1 MSEADNIQ
9 EDDDLE
15 KPMEV
20 VLDDEGG
27 EEGKPAG
34 NVADTVPGAVV
45 APGKK
50 RPRYKETVVRLKG
63 ENRQISE
70 AAQRL
75 FDENQKLK
83 NDMANLSQSGMVNY
97 ERGLASEQK
106 LAQITLTEAIKS
118 EDAAAQAAAQTEVAR
133 IASEMNDVKAW
144 KAQNPAPAAQDP
156 AARQQPQQQQQQPAR
171 KGLAPEVRTF
181 IDSNPWMDE
190 GSDEYNERMTLEAIR
205 YARYLED
212 QMVTD
217 GKSAEINSAAY
228 FEDIKK
234 HIAQKFPDEYGED
247 EEEEIIPPTKQ
258 QQRVAPAVR
267 TAPAVAAKTKTA
279 VSLTSEDVSQV
290 RRMVA
295 ENAVKHPWDHPDATK
310 RGQTKTFDEAIRDF
324 AIRKRASDANPS
336 ERQPNRR

>member
-15 KPMEV
+15 KPMEIE
-20 VLDDEGG
+20 LEDEGG

-34 NVADTVPGAVV
+34 SVADTVPGAIV

-75 FDENQKLK
+75 FDENQRLK
-83 NDMANLSQSGMVNY
+83 SDMANLSQSGMVNY

-118 EDAAAQAAAQTEVAR
+118 EDAEAQAAAQTEVAR

-156 AARQQPQQQQQQPAR
+156 AARQQQKTLQPNR
-171 KGLAPEVRTF
+171 LAEPVKQWIDQNSWFDERT
-181 IDSNPWMDE
+181 E
-190 GSDEYNERMTLEAIR
+190 EYNEDMHLEAVEYAKVLEARMIR
-205 YARYLED
+205 
-212 QMVTD
+212 Q
-217 GKSAEINSAAY
+217 GKAAEINTPSY
-228 FEDIKK
+228 FAKIQE
-234 HIAQKFPDEYGED
+234 HMVQEYPAEFGAED
-247 EEEEIIPPTKQ
+247 EEEDVVTPPARQ

-267 TAPAVAAKTKTA
+267 TAPAVAAKGKTA

-295 ENAVKHPWDHPDATK
+295 ENAVKHPWDHPDVTK